1 MHESSISSTSFYFTL
16 WNWFK
21 ALFYWSLNWNSLDMW
36 VTRCLFVCLLTPCN
50 VIFEEMPAYW
60 FCISLLN
67 CLFNFK
73 SSLRLNL
80 RKNIWK
86 NSSAYYIQLSKLC
99 YLCFQFLVEGNLP
112 LLNNSIK
119 AASWSSYCILNNVS
133 NFA

>member
-16 WNWFK
+16 WNGFK

-36 VTRCLFVCLLTPCN
+36 VTRCLFVCLLAPCN
-50 VIFEEMPAYW
+50 MIFEKIW
-60 FCISLLN
+60 FYVSLLN

-80 RKNIWK
+80 RKNVWK
-86 NSSAYYIQLSKLC
+86 TLLHIIYNCWNCVTCVFRVSC
-99 YLCFQFLVEGNLP
+99 RRNLP
-112 LLNNSIK
+112 LLNNSVK
-119 AASWSSYCILNNVS
+119 TASWSSYYILNHVS